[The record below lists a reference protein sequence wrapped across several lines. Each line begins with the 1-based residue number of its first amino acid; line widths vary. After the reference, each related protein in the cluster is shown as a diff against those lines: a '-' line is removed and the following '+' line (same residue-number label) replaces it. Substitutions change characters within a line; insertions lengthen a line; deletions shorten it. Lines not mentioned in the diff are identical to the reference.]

1 LPERIDLTTE
11 ARMTNP
17 YRTHTCGE
25 LSLDHVGQEV
35 KLSGWVHRRRDHGRL
50 IFVDLRDR
58 YGLTQVVFSAD
69 RSPEAYEIAKG
80 LRSEYVIRVQGEVVA
95 RPQDMRNPHLKTGDI
110 EVWAGRAD
118 VLNPAKSLPFEI
130 DIEKP
135 VPEAANLKYRYLFLR
150 RESAMQRLIMRHRI
164 THWVRNF
171 LNARG
176 FVEIETPL
184 LSKTTPE
191 GARDFLVPSRNFPGT
206 FYALPQSPQQYKE
219 LLMIAGFDKY
229 FQIAR
234 CLRDEDP
241 RADRQPEHT
250 QIDMEMAFVTRED
263 VLALL
268 EEMLIGLVE
277 EVSDRKLLFKPLP
290 RIPYAEAIARWGSD
304 KPDLRFGLE
313 LQDVSAIVAKS
324 GFRAFAQTVAT
335 GGQVK
340 GIVVPGMA
348 GLSRRELDEVNARVQ
363 QLGGKG
369 VVWVAVS
376 EGGARASTSHLE
388 PEVIQAIVAQ
398 TKANVS
404 DLILLVGDTPQTV
417 AAVLGQLR
425 LDFGD
430 RLGLRDPQVV
440 AFAFIVDFPMFE
452 WDEERQRYD
461 PVHHMF
467 TRPRPDSLPLLDT
480 DPLAAI
486 SEQYDIVCNGLEMAS
501 GSIRINERG
510 LQEKV
515 MQMVGLSLEE
525 ARSKFGHLLEALE
538 FGAPPHGGIA
548 PGLDRLV
555 MVLTG
560 TTALRDVIA
569 FPKTQRGEDLMMDS
583 PIPATEEQLRELH
596 IRIVGD

>member
-1 LPERIDLTTE
+1 
-11 ARMTNP
+11 M
-17 YRTHTCGE
+17 
-25 LSLDHVGQEV
+25 
-35 KLSGWVHRRRDHGRL
+35 SGWVHRRRDHGRL

-58 YGLTQVVFSAD
+58 YGITQIVFSAD
-69 RSPEAYEIAKG
+69 RAPEAYEAAKA
-80 LRSEYVIRVQGEVVA
+80 LRSEYVIRVQGEVVP
-95 RPQDMRNPHLKTGDI
+95 RPADMRNPNLKTGDI
-110 EVWAGRAD
+110 EVWAGRLD
-118 VLNPAKSLPFEI
+118 VLNPSKSLPFEI
-130 DIEKP
+130 DVERP
-135 VPEAANLKYRYLFLR
+135 VPETANLKYRYLYLR
-150 RESAMQRLIMRHRI
+150 RQSVQERLIMRHRI

-176 FVEIETPL
+176 FIEIETPL

-250 QIDMEMAFVTRED
+250 QIDIEMSLVTRED

-268 EEMLIGLVE
+268 EEMIIGLVE

-304 KPDLRFGLE
+304 KPDLRFGME
-313 LQDVSAIVAKS
+313 LQDVSAIAAKS
-324 GFRAFAQTVAT
+324 GFRVFADTVAQ

-340 GIVVPGMA
+340 GIVVPGLA
-348 GLSRRELDEVNARVQ
+348 GLSRRELDEVNARAQ

-369 VVWVAVS
+369 VVWLAVNP
-376 EGGARASTSHLE
+376 EGHVRASTSHLE
-388 PEVIQAIVAQ
+388 PEIAQSIVTA
-398 TKANVS
+398 TKANPG
-404 DLILLVGDTPQTV
+404 DLILLVGDTPKTV
-417 AAVLGQLR
+417 ANVLGQLR

-440 AFAFIVDFPMFE
+440 AFAFIIDFPMFE

-467 TRPRPDSLPLLDT
+467 TRPRPDSLALLDT

-486 SEQYDIVCNGLEMAS
+486 SEQYDIVCNGLELAS
-501 GSIRINERG
+501 GSIRINERW

-538 FGAPPHGGIA
+538 FGAPPHGGVA

-560 TTALRDVIA
+560 TPALREVIA
-569 FPKTQRGEDLMMDS
+569 FPKTQRGEDLMMNS
-583 PIPATEEQLRELH
+583 PIPASEEQLRELH
-596 IRIVGD
+596 LRVVED

>member
-1 LPERIDLTTE
+1 LSH
-11 ARMTNP
+11 P

-25 LSLDHVGQEV
+25 LSVADVGKEV

-58 YGLTQVVFSAD
+58 YGITQIVFSAD
-69 RSPEAYEIAKG
+69 RAPEAYEVAKG

-95 RPQDMRNPHLKTGDI
+95 RPADMRNPNLKTGDI
-110 EVWAGRAD
+110 EVWAGRLD
-118 VLNPAKSLPFEI
+118 VLNPSKPLPFEI
-130 DIEKP
+130 DVEKP
-135 VPEAANLKYRYLFLR
+135 VPETVNLKYRYLYLR
-150 RESAMQRLIMRHRI
+150 RQSVQERLIMRHRI

-171 LNARG
+171 LHARG
-176 FVEIETPL
+176 FIEIETPL

-250 QIDMEMAFVTRED
+250 QIDIEMSFVTRED

-268 EEMLIGLVE
+268 EEMIIGLVE

-304 KPDLRFGLE
+304 KPDLRFGME
-313 LQDVSAIVAKS
+313 LQDVSAIAAKS
-324 GFRAFAQTVAT
+324 GFRVFADTVAQ

-340 GIVVPGMA
+340 GIVVPGLA
-348 GLSRRELDEVNARVQ
+348 GLSRRELDEVNARAQ

-369 VVWVAVS
+369 IVWLAVNP
-376 EGGARASTSHLE
+376 EGGVRASTSYLE
-388 PEVIQAIVAQ
+388 AEITQAIVAA
-398 TKANVS
+398 TKANPG
-404 DLILLVGDTPQTV
+404 DLILLVGDTPKTV
-417 AAVLGQLR
+417 ANVLGQLR

-430 RLGLRDPQVV
+430 RLGLRDPRVV

-452 WDEERQRYD
+452 WDEERRRYD

-486 SEQYDIVCNGLEMAS
+486 SEQYDIVCNGLELAS
-501 GSIRINERG
+501 GSIRINERW

-538 FGAPPHGGIA
+538 FGAPPHGGVA

-560 TTALRDVIA
+560 TPALREVIA
-569 FPKTQRGEDLMMDS
+569 FPKTQRGEDLMMNS
-583 PIPATEEQLRELH
+583 PIPASEEQLRELH
-596 IRIVGD
+596 LRVVED

>member
-1 LPERIDLTTE
+1 
-11 ARMTNP
+11 MTNP

-25 LSLDHVGQEV
+25 LALGHVGQEV

-69 RSPEAYEIAKG
+69 RSPEAYEVAKG

-95 RPQDMRNPHLKTGDI
+95 RPEDMRNPHLKTGDI

-118 VLNPAKSLPFEI
+118 VLNPAKPLPFEI

-250 QIDMEMAFVTRED
+250 QIDMEMSFVTRED

-324 GFRAFAQTVAT
+324 GFRAFAQTVAA

-340 GIVVPGMA
+340 GIVVPGLA

-369 VVWVAVS
+369 VVWVAVG

-398 TKANVS
+398 TKANVG
-404 DLILLVGDTPQTV
+404 DLILLVGDTPKTV

-430 RLGLRDPQVV
+430 RLGLRDPRVV

-480 DPLAAI
+480 DPLAAV

-510 LQEKV
+510 LQEKD

-538 FGAPPHGGIA
+538 FGAPPHGGVA

>member
-1 LPERIDLTTE
+1 
-11 ARMTNP
+11 MSHP

-25 LSLDHVGQEV
+25 LSVADVGKEV

-58 YGLTQVVFSAD
+58 YGITQIVFSAD
-69 RSPEAYEIAKG
+69 RAPEAYEVAKG

-95 RPQDMRNPHLKTGDI
+95 RPADMRNPNLKTGDI
-110 EVWAGRAD
+110 EVWAGRLD
-118 VLNPAKSLPFEI
+118 VLNPSKPLPFEI
-130 DIEKP
+130 DVEKP
-135 VPEAANLKYRYLFLR
+135 VPETVNLKYRYLYLR
-150 RESAMQRLIMRHRI
+150 RQSVQERLIMRHRI

-171 LNARG
+171 LHARG
-176 FVEIETPL
+176 FIEIETPL

-250 QIDMEMAFVTRED
+250 QIDIEMSFVTRED

-268 EEMLIGLVE
+268 EEMIIGLVE

-304 KPDLRFGLE
+304 KPDLRFGME
-313 LQDVSAIVAKS
+313 LQDVSAIAAKS
-324 GFRAFAQTVAT
+324 GFRVFAATVAQ

-340 GIVVPGMA
+340 GIVVPGLA
-348 GLSRRELDEVNARVQ
+348 GLSRRELDEVNARAQ

-369 VVWVAVS
+369 IVWLAVNP
-376 EGGARASTSHLE
+376 EGGVRASTSYLE
-388 PEVIQAIVAQ
+388 PEITQAIVAA
-398 TKANVS
+398 TKANPG
-404 DLILLVGDTPQTV
+404 DLILLVGDTPKIV
-417 AAVLGQLR
+417 ANVLGQLR

-430 RLGLRDPQVV
+430 RLGLRDPRVV

-452 WDEERQRYD
+452 WDEERRRYD

-486 SEQYDIVCNGLEMAS
+486 SEQYDIVCNGLELAS
-501 GSIRINERG
+501 GSIRINERW

-538 FGAPPHGGIA
+538 FGAPPHGGVA

-560 TTALRDVIA
+560 TPALREVIA
-569 FPKTQRGEDLMMDS
+569 FPKTQRGEDLMMNS
-583 PIPATEEQLRELH
+583 PIPASEEQLRELH
-596 IRIVGD
+596 LRVVED

>member
-1 LPERIDLTTE
+1 
-11 ARMTNP
+11 MSHP

-25 LSLDHVGQEV
+25 LSVADVGKEV

-58 YGLTQVVFSAD
+58 YGITQIVFSAD
-69 RSPEAYEIAKG
+69 RAPEAYEAAKG

-95 RPQDMRNPHLKTGDI
+95 RPADMRNPNLKTGDI
-110 EVWAGRAD
+110 EVWAGRLD
-118 VLNPAKSLPFEI
+118 VLNPSKPLPFEI
-130 DIEKP
+130 DVEKP
-135 VPEAANLKYRYLFLR
+135 VPETVNLKYRYLYLR
-150 RESAMQRLIMRHRI
+150 RQSVQERLIMRHRI

-171 LNARG
+171 LHARG

-250 QIDMEMAFVTRED
+250 QIDIEMSFVTRED

-268 EEMLIGLVE
+268 EEMIIGLVE

-304 KPDLRFGLE
+304 KPDLRFGME
-313 LQDVSAIVAKS
+313 LQDVSAIAAKS
-324 GFRAFAQTVAT
+324 GFRVFADTVAQ

-340 GIVVPGMA
+340 GIVVPGLA
-348 GLSRRELDEVNARVQ
+348 GLSRRELDEVNARAQ

-369 VVWVAVS
+369 IVWLAVNP
-376 EGGARASTSHLE
+376 EGGVRASTSHLE
-388 PEVIQAIVAQ
+388 PEITQAIVAATQ
-398 TKANVS
+398 ANPG
-404 DLILLVGDTPQTV
+404 DLILLVGDTPKTV
-417 AAVLGQLR
+417 ANVLGQLR

-440 AFAFIVDFPMFE
+440 AFAFIIDFPMFE

-486 SEQYDIVCNGLEMAS
+486 SEQYDIVCNGLELAS
-501 GSIRINERG
+501 GSIRINERW

-538 FGAPPHGGIA
+538 FGAPPHGGVA

-560 TTALRDVIA
+560 TPALREVIA
-569 FPKTQRGEDLMMDS
+569 FPKTQRGEDLMMNS
-583 PIPATEEQLRELH
+583 PIPASEEQLRELH
-596 IRIVGD
+596 LRVVED

>member
-1 LPERIDLTTE
+1 LSH
-11 ARMTNP
+11 P

-25 LSLDHVGQEV
+25 LSVADVGKEV

-58 YGLTQVVFSAD
+58 YGITQIVFSAD
-69 RSPEAYEIAKG
+69 RAPEAYEVAKG

-95 RPQDMRNPHLKTGDI
+95 RPADMRNPNLKTGDI
-110 EVWAGRAD
+110 EVWAGRLD
-118 VLNPAKSLPFEI
+118 VLNPSKPLPFEI
-130 DIEKP
+130 DVEKP
-135 VPEAANLKYRYLFLR
+135 VPETVNLKYRYLYLR
-150 RESAMQRLIMRHRI
+150 RQSVQERLIMRHRI

-171 LNARG
+171 LHARG
-176 FVEIETPL
+176 FIEIETPL

-250 QIDMEMAFVTRED
+250 QIDIEMSFVTRED

-268 EEMLIGLVE
+268 EEMIIGLVE

-304 KPDLRFGLE
+304 KPDLRFGME
-313 LQDVSAIVAKS
+313 LQDVSAIAAKS
-324 GFRAFAQTVAT
+324 GFRVFAATVAQ

-340 GIVVPGMA
+340 GIVVPGLA
-348 GLSRRELDEVNARVQ
+348 GLSRRELDEVNARAQ

-369 VVWVAVS
+369 IVWLAVNP
-376 EGGARASTSHLE
+376 EGGVRASTSYLE
-388 PEVIQAIVAQ
+388 PEITQAIVAA
-398 TKANVS
+398 TKANPG
-404 DLILLVGDTPQTV
+404 DLILLVGDTPKIV
-417 AAVLGQLR
+417 ANVLGQLR

-430 RLGLRDPQVV
+430 RLGLRDPRVV

-452 WDEERQRYD
+452 WDEERRRYD

-486 SEQYDIVCNGLEMAS
+486 SEQYDIVCNGLELAS
-501 GSIRINERG
+501 GSIRINERW

-538 FGAPPHGGIA
+538 FGAPPHGGVA

-560 TTALRDVIA
+560 TPALREVIA
-569 FPKTQRGEDLMMDS
+569 FPKTQRGEDLMMNS
-583 PIPATEEQLRELH
+583 PIPASEEQLRELH
-596 IRIVGD
+596 LRVVED

>member
-1 LPERIDLTTE
+1 
-11 ARMTNP
+11 MSHP

-25 LSLDHVGQEV
+25 LSVADVGKAV

-58 YGLTQVVFSAD
+58 YGITQIVFSAD
-69 RSPEAYEIAKG
+69 RAPEAYEAAKG

-95 RPQDMRNPHLKTGDI
+95 RPADMRNPNLKTGDI
-110 EVWAGRAD
+110 EVWAGRLD
-118 VLNPAKSLPFEI
+118 VLNPSKLLPFEI
-130 DIEKP
+130 DVEKP
-135 VPEAANLKYRYLFLR
+135 VPETANLKYRYLYLR
-150 RESAMQRLIMRHRI
+150 RPSVQERLIMRHRI

-171 LNARG
+171 LHARG
-176 FVEIETPL
+176 FIEIETPL

-250 QIDMEMAFVTRED
+250 QIDIEMSFVTRED

-268 EEMLIGLVE
+268 EEMIIGLVE

-304 KPDLRFGLE
+304 KPDLRFGIE
-313 LQDVSAIVAKS
+313 LQDVSAIAANS
-324 GFRAFAQTVAT
+324 GFRVFADAVAS

-340 GIVVPGMA
+340 GIVVPGLA
-348 GLSRRELDEVNARVQ
+348 GLSRRELDEVNARAQ

-369 VVWVAVS
+369 IVWLAVNPD
-376 EGGARASTSHLE
+376 GAIRASTSHLE
-388 PEVIQAIVAQ
+388 PESTQAIVTA
-398 TKANVS
+398 TKANPG
-404 DLILLVGDTPQTV
+404 DLILLVGDTPKTV
-417 AAVLGQLR
+417 ANVLGQLR

-440 AFAFIVDFPMFE
+440 AFAFIIDFPMFE

-486 SEQYDIVCNGLEMAS
+486 SEQYDIVCNGLELAS
-501 GSIRINERG
+501 GSIRINERW

-538 FGAPPHGGIA
+538 FGAPPHGGVA

-560 TTALRDVIA
+560 TPALREVIA
-569 FPKTQRGEDLMMDS
+569 FPKTQRGEDLMMNS
-583 PIPATEEQLRELH
+583 PIPASEEQLRELH
-596 IRIVGD
+596 LRVVEDS

>member
-1 LPERIDLTTE
+1 
-11 ARMTNP
+11 MSHP

-25 LSLDHVGQEV
+25 LSSADIGKEV

-58 YGLTQVVFSAD
+58 YGITQIVFSAD
-69 RSPEAYEIAKG
+69 RAPEAYEAAKG
-80 LRSEYVIRVQGEVVA
+80 VRSEYVIRVQGEVVA
-95 RPQDMRNPHLKTGDI
+95 RPADMRNPNLKTGDI
-110 EVWAGRAD
+110 EVWAGRLD
-118 VLNPAKSLPFEI
+118 VLNPSRPLPFEI
-130 DIEKP
+130 DVEKP
-135 VPEAANLKYRYLFLR
+135 VPETANLKYRYLYLR
-150 RESAMQRLIMRHRI
+150 RPSAQERLIMRHRI

-176 FVEIETPL
+176 FIEIETPL

-250 QIDMEMAFVTRED
+250 QIDIEMSFVTRED

-268 EEMLIGLVE
+268 EEMIIGLVE

-290 RIPYAEAIARWGSD
+290 RIPYAEALARWGSD
-304 KPDLRFGLE
+304 KPDLRFGME
-313 LQDVSAIVAKS
+313 LQDVSAIAAKS
-324 GFRAFAQTVAT
+324 GFRVFAHAVAS

-348 GLSRRELDEVNARVQ
+348 GLSRRELDEVNARAQ

-369 VVWVAVS
+369 IVWLAVNPDGS
-376 EGGARASTSHLE
+376 VRTSTSHLE
-388 PEVIQAIVAQ
+388 PEITQSIVAA
-398 TKANVS
+398 TKANPG
-404 DLILLVGDTPQTV
+404 DLVLLVGDRPKTV
-417 AAVLGQLR
+417 ANVLGQLR

-440 AFAFIVDFPMFE
+440 AFAFIIDFPMFE

-486 SEQYDIVCNGLEMAS
+486 SEQYDIVCNGLELAS
-501 GSIRINERG
+501 GSIRINERW

-538 FGAPPHGGIA
+538 FGAPPHGGVA

-560 TTALRDVIA
+560 TAALREVIA
-569 FPKTQRGEDLMMDS
+569 FPKTQRGEDLMMNS
-583 PIPATEEQLRELH
+583 PIPASEEQLRELH
-596 IRIVGD
+596 LRVVED

>member
-1 LPERIDLTTE
+1 
-11 ARMTNP
+11 MTKGEGCTLSHP

-25 LSLDHVGQEV
+25 LSVADVGKEV

-58 YGLTQVVFSAD
+58 YGITQIVFSAD
-69 RSPEAYEIAKG
+69 RAPEAYEAAKG

-95 RPQDMRNPHLKTGDI
+95 RPADMRNPNLKTGDI
-110 EVWAGRAD
+110 EVWAGRLD
-118 VLNPAKSLPFEI
+118 VLNPSKPLPFEI
-130 DIEKP
+130 DVEKP
-135 VPEAANLKYRYLFLR
+135 VPETVNLKYRYLYLR
-150 RESAMQRLIMRHRI
+150 RQSVQERLIMRHRI

-171 LNARG
+171 LHARG
-176 FVEIETPL
+176 FIEIETPL

-250 QIDMEMAFVTRED
+250 QIDIEMSFVTRED

-268 EEMLIGLVE
+268 EEMIIGLVE

-304 KPDLRFGLE
+304 KPDLRFGME
-313 LQDVSAIVAKS
+313 LQDVSAIAAKS
-324 GFRAFAQTVAT
+324 GFRVFADAVAQ

-340 GIVVPGMA
+340 GIVVPGLA
-348 GLSRRELDEVNARVQ
+348 GLSRRELDEVNARAQ

-369 VVWVAVS
+369 IVWLAVNP
-376 EGGARASTSHLE
+376 EGSVRASTSHLE
-388 PEVIQAIVAQ
+388 PEITQAIVAA
-398 TKANVS
+398 TKANPG
-404 DLILLVGDTPQTV
+404 DLILLVGDTPKTV
-417 AAVLGQLR
+417 ANVLGQVR

-430 RLGLRDPQVV
+430 RLGLRDPQIV
-440 AFAFIVDFPMFE
+440 AFAFIIDFPMFE

-486 SEQYDIVCNGLEMAS
+486 SEQYDIVCNGLELAS
-501 GSIRINERG
+501 GSIRINERW

-538 FGAPPHGGIA
+538 FGAPPHGGVA

-560 TTALRDVIA
+560 TPALREVIA
-569 FPKTQRGEDLMMDS
+569 FPKTQRGEDLMMNS
-583 PIPATEEQLRELH
+583 PIPASEEQLRELH
-596 IRIVGD
+596 LRVVED

>member
-1 LPERIDLTTE
+1 
-11 ARMTNP
+11 MSHP

-25 LSLDHVGQEV
+25 LSVADVGKEV

-58 YGLTQVVFSAD
+58 YGITQIVFSAD
-69 RSPEAYEIAKG
+69 RAPEAYEAAKG

-95 RPQDMRNPHLKTGDI
+95 RPADMRNPNLKTGDI
-110 EVWAGRAD
+110 EVWAGRLD
-118 VLNPAKSLPFEI
+118 VLNPSKPLPFEI
-130 DIEKP
+130 DVEKP
-135 VPEAANLKYRYLFLR
+135 VPETVNLKYRYLYLR
-150 RESAMQRLIMRHRI
+150 RQSVQERLIMRHRI

-171 LNARG
+171 LHARG
-176 FVEIETPL
+176 FIEIETPL

-250 QIDMEMAFVTRED
+250 QIDIEMSFVTRED

-268 EEMLIGLVE
+268 EEMIIGLVE

-304 KPDLRFGLE
+304 KPDLRFGME
-313 LQDVSAIVAKS
+313 LQDVSAIAAKS
-324 GFRAFAQTVAT
+324 GFRVFADTVAQ

-340 GIVVPGMA
+340 GIVVPGLA
-348 GLSRRELDEVNARVQ
+348 GLSRRELDEVNARAQ

-369 VVWVAVS
+369 IVWLAVNP
-376 EGGARASTSHLE
+376 EGSVRASTSHLE
-388 PEVIQAIVAQ
+388 PEITQAIVAA
-398 TKANVS
+398 TKANPG
-404 DLILLVGDTPQTV
+404 DLILLVGDTPKTV
-417 AAVLGQLR
+417 ANVLGQVR

-440 AFAFIVDFPMFE
+440 AFAFIIDFPMFE
-452 WDEERQRYD
+452 WDEGRQRYD

-486 SEQYDIVCNGLEMAS
+486 SEQYDIVCNGLELAS
-501 GSIRINERG
+501 GSIRINERW

-538 FGAPPHGGIA
+538 FGAPPHGGVA

-560 TTALRDVIA
+560 TPALREVIA
-569 FPKTQRGEDLMMDS
+569 FPKTQRGEDLMMNS
-583 PIPATEEQLRELH
+583 PIPASEEQLRELH
-596 IRIVGD
+596 LRVVED

>member
-1 LPERIDLTTE
+1 
-11 ARMTNP
+11 
-17 YRTHTCGE
+17 
-25 LSLDHVGQEV
+25 V

-58 YGLTQVVFSAD
+58 YGITQIVFSAD
-69 RSPEAYEIAKG
+69 RAPEAYEVAKG
-80 LRSEYVIRVQGEVVA
+80 LRSEYVICVQGEVVA
-95 RPQDMRNPHLKTGDI
+95 RPADMRNPNLKTGDI
-110 EVWAGRAD
+110 EVWAGRLD
-118 VLNPAKSLPFEI
+118 VLNPSKPLPFEI
-130 DIEKP
+130 DVEKP
-135 VPEAANLKYRYLFLR
+135 VPETVNLKYRYLYLR
-150 RESAMQRLIMRHRI
+150 RQSVQERLIMRHRI

-171 LNARG
+171 LHARG
-176 FVEIETPL
+176 FIEIETPL

-250 QIDMEMAFVTRED
+250 QIDIEMSFVTRED

-268 EEMLIGLVE
+268 EEMIIGLVE

-304 KPDLRFGLE
+304 KPDLRFGME
-313 LQDVSAIVAKS
+313 LQDVSAIAAKS
-324 GFRAFAQTVAT
+324 GFRVFADTVAQ

-340 GIVVPGMA
+340 GIVVPGLA
-348 GLSRRELDEVNARVQ
+348 GLSRRELDEVNARAQ

-369 VVWVAVS
+369 IVWLAVNP
-376 EGGARASTSHLE
+376 EGGVRASTSYLE
-388 PEVIQAIVAQ
+388 PEITQAIVAA
-398 TKANVS
+398 TKANPG
-404 DLILLVGDTPQTV
+404 DLILLVGDTPKIV
-417 AAVLGQLR
+417 ANVLGQLR

-430 RLGLRDPQVV
+430 RLGLRDPRVV

-452 WDEERQRYD
+452 WDEERRRYD

-486 SEQYDIVCNGLEMAS
+486 SEQYDIVCNGLELAS
-501 GSIRINERG
+501 GSIRINERW

-538 FGAPPHGGIA
+538 FGAPPHGGVA

-560 TTALRDVIA
+560 TPALREVIA
-569 FPKTQRGEDLMMDS
+569 FPKTQRGEDLMMNS
-583 PIPATEEQLRELH
+583 PIPASEEQLRELH
-596 IRIVGD
+596 LRVVED